1 MRRSAS
7 PQIDPY
13 LLSYRIL
20 LGAPRISNETF
31 WGHLDRLVAESRV
44 IIDVPK
50 GTKNSRLQEGPLFV
64 DYGYLEDTSS
74 MEGDGIDVYVG
85 SNPSRRVDAIIC
97 TVDLFKRDSEIKIL
111 IGCTE
116 AEKLSVERLYE
127 VYPPMRGLLVRR

>member
-1 MRRSAS
+1 M
-7 PQIDPY
+7 
-13 LLSYRIL
+13 
-20 LGAPRISNETF
+20 SNETF
-31 WGHLDRLVAESRV
+31 WGHLDRLIAESRV

-64 DYGYLEDTSS
+64 DYGYLEDTST
-74 MEGDGIDVYVG
+74 MERDGIDVYVG